1 MVMERPSDPLKLVRS
16 DFFVARQE
24 ASLRLIT
31 KAQVIEG
38 ICHYVLDRW
47 HQLTPENQVALGL
60 DTATAESADEQAL
73 QSVTWLLLE
82 AAGVAAQKAR
92 HEHNERLDTADY

>member
-1 MVMERPSDPLKLVRS
+1 MERPSHQLKLVRP
-16 DFFVARQE
+16 DFFVAKQE

-47 HQLTPENQVALGL
+47 HQLTPENQVALGWTL
-60 DTATAESADEQAL
+60 PLPNQLTSKRF
-73 QSVTWLLLE
+73 SP
-82 AAGVAAQKAR
+82 
-92 HEHNERLDTADY
+92 

>member
-16 DFFVARQE
+16 GFFVASEE

-31 KAQVIEG
+31 KTQVIEG

-47 HQLTPENQVALGL
+47 HQLTPENQIALSL
-60 DTATAESADEQAL
+60 DTATAESTDEQAL

-92 HEHNERLDTADY
+92 HEHHERLDTADY

>member
-1 MVMERPSDPLKLVRS
+1 MERPSDPLKLVRS

-31 KAQVIEG
+31 KAQVTEG

-47 HQLTPENQVALGL
+47 HRLTPENQVALSL

-73 QSVTWLLLE
+73 QSMTWLLLE

-92 HEHNERLDTADY
+92 HEHNGRLDIADY

>member
-1 MVMERPSDPLKLVRS
+1 MERPSDPLKLVRS
-16 DFFVARQE
+16 GFFVASEE

-31 KAQVIEG
+31 KTQVIEG

-47 HQLTPENQVALGL
+47 HQLTPENQIALSL
-60 DTATAESADEQAL
+60 DTATAESTDEQAL

-82 AAGVAAQKAR
+82 AAGIAAQKER